1 MILKKLRG
9 FTTKCNSCNDVIWM
23 QEIFYGKWIALDNF
37 DRSLI
42 HKCIFSENDFQ

>member
-9 FTTKCNSCNDVIWM
+9 FIKKCNSCSETIWM
-23 QEIFYGKWIALDNF
+23 QELSDGSWMALDNF

-42 HKCIFSENDFQ
+42 HKCIFSKSDFK